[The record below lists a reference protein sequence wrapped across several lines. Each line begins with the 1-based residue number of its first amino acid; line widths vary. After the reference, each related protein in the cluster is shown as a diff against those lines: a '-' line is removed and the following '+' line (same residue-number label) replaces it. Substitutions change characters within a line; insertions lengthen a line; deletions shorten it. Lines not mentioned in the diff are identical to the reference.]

1 MSMTNDVRALIAGDE
16 PLARRTLRGHLSTVD
31 WIGEISEASDGLN
44 AIRMIDAVKP
54 ELVFLDIRMPGTSG
68 IAVAE
73 QIVHRPYIIF
83 TTAYDRYAVT
93 AFEIGALDYLLKPFG
108 RDRVLAV
115 LERARVGL
123 EHGMPPIAARASQVL
138 SQSRPLSRVFVKERG
153 RMIAIPLEQVE
164 HLEACDDYVALC
176 IEGRR
181 HLLHA
186 RLHDLYARVDQARFL
201 RVHRSHVVNVDCIKS
216 LEPREGSRLMV
227 VLASGTRIP
236 ASRNGSA
243 QLRSLRDG
251 KPH

>member
-1 MSMTNDVRALIAGDE
+1 MSMTNDVRVLIVDDE
-16 PLARRTLRGHLSTVD
+16 PLARRTLRAHLSTVD
-31 WIGEISEASDGLN
+31 WIGEVDEAADGLN
-44 AIRMIDAVKP
+44 AIRMIDTIKP
-54 ELVFLDIRMPGTSG
+54 DLVFLDIRMPGTSG

-108 RDRVLAV
+108 RERVLSV
-115 LERARVGL
+115 LERARIGL

-138 SQSRPLSRVFVKERG
+138 SQSKPLSRVFVKERG
-153 RMIAIPLEQVE
+153 RMVAIPLEQVE

-186 RLHDLYARVDQARFL
+186 RLHDLYARIDQTRFL
-201 RVHRSHVVNVDCIKS
+201 RVHRSHVVNVNCIKS
-216 LEPREGSRLMV
+216 LEPRDSSRLTV

-236 ASRNGSA
+236 ASRSGSS
-243 QLRSLRDG
+243 QLRSL
-251 KPH
+251 KNLQ